1 MGLVF
6 IFSTAFLVGLSGALM
21 PGPLLTVTVGESAR
35 RGFIAGPLLVMGHGL
50 LEGLLVLA
58 LALGLFSVFHHPL
71 TSKVV
76 ALIGGSFLI
85 YMAWGMIRDAWSGRL
100 KFEPRKASEEV
111 ATVEEVSQDPPATGL
126 KLVWTGMLV
135 SLSNPY
141 WSLWW
146 ATVGLSYI
154 TLSLQHGNLGL
165 LSFFSGHVL
174 SDLVWYSLV
183 AAVVAGGRRFLTPP
197 LYRGLILGC
206 GLFLVFLGG
215 SFILWGFRI

>member
-1 MGLVF
+1 MGLAL

-35 RGFIAGPLLVMGHGL
+35 RGFIAGPLLVLGHGL

-58 LALGLFSVFHHPL
+58 LALGLSSVFHHPL
-71 TSKVV
+71 TSKAV
-76 ALIGGSFLI
+76 ALLGGGFLV

-100 KFEPRKASEEV
+100 KFEPGKTSGEAATREE
-111 ATVEEVSQDPPATGL
+111 PPQKVRDIGL
-126 KLVWTGMLV
+126 RLVWTGILV

-154 TLSLQHGNLGL
+154 TLSLQHRSLGL
-165 LSFFSGHVL
+165 LSFFSGHIL

-183 AAVVAGGRRFLTPP
+183 AAVVAGGRRFFTPN
-197 LYRGLILGC
+197 LYRGIILIC
-206 GLFLVFLGG
+206 GLFLLFLGG
-215 SFILWGFRI
+215 SFIVWGVRT